1 MAIKRR
7 LRRNS
12 LKDFLETFYFGSTSR
27 RLSKEL
33 KIQQQ
38 FLQKKTLHYR
48 KNFSC
53 INVNSNL
60 IVNYCFFLWKN
71 DQFVF
76 FNLILLLL

>member
-12 LKDFLETFYFGSTSR
+12 LKDILETFYFGSR
-27 RLSKEL
+27 RFSKEL

-48 KNFSC
+48 KNFSYMH
-53 INVNSNL
+53 
-60 IVNYCFFLWKN
+60 YCKFK
-71 DQFVF
+71 
-76 FNLILLLL
+76 FNCLLLFFVEKRLICVFLI